1 MSAQETMP
9 GHASSSAA
17 LTASTTGYP
26 RAELL
31 LGVANFSDTML
42 ELLSSRIEPSQP
54 WEKTQHVR
62 TRRST

>member
-1 MSAQETMP
+1 
-9 GHASSSAA
+9 
-17 LTASTTGYP
+17 
-26 RAELL
+26 LL

-62 TRRST
+62 ADMSELLYGRPAGRGS

>member
-1 MSAQETMP
+1 MASTSAQETTP

-17 LTASTTGYP
+17 FTASTTSNP

-42 ELLSSRIEPSQP
+42 ELLSSRMDASQP
-54 WEKTQHVR
+54 
-62 TRRST
+62 